1 MPCWN
6 PSNCGELLYR
16 GADWNPDCVG
26 IERTLTHCVGG
37 CATVQWGRRGYPE
50 ERSIRGQER
59 LSMDF
64 TIVGNFNGGMQS
76 LYQQLGIEWLR
87 QEG

>member
-6 PSNCGELLYR
+6 PSNCEELLT
-16 GADWNPDCVG
+16 AETDWNPDCVG
-26 IERTLTHCVGG
+26 IERAHLHCVGVVPRFSG
-37 CATVQWGRRGYPE
+37 GRRGYSGK
-50 ERSIRGQER
+50 RSIRGQER

>member
-6 PSNCGELLYR
+6 PSNCGELLT
-16 GADWNPDCVG
+16 AETDWNPDCVG
-26 IERTLTHCVGG
+26 IERTLTLRWG
-37 CATVQWGRRGYPE
+37 CATVQWGRRGYSGK
-50 ERSIRGQER
+50 RSIRGQER

-76 LYQQLGIEWLR
+76 LYQQLGMEWFR